1 MIVTITPNPA
11 LDVTYAVPELAPGR
25 SHRVTDP
32 VERAGGKGLNVAS
45 VLAAVGHRA
54 LVLGP
59 VGGTRGEQLRA
70 DLDAP
75 GDRARPE
82 PLAGR
87 DPPVGGDHRPAPRS
101 DDPQRSRRGAAARGL
116 GRPVG
121 AARATAAPRGRR
133 GGRRV
138 RSLPPHTR
146 QGLVADIVRACRRHD
161 VPTLL
166 DISGPAL
173 TEALTQGPDLVK
185 PNDDEAAATTGA
197 RDPLT
202 AARRLRAAGAHIAAV
217 SCGADGLVV
226 VTATGAWRARLAE
239 PLAGNPTGA
248 GDALAAGL
256 AVALAQCRHSR
267 HSEQVELSPEVLRR
281 AVAWSAAAVLEPVAG
296 ALDPAAATS
305 LESRIDL
312 QEIA

>member
-59 VGGTRGEQLRA
+59 VGGARGEQLRA

-75 GDRARPE
+75 GIAHDLSPSPVATRQSVAITDPHHGATILNEVGEAQPPEVWDDLSAR
-82 PLAGR
+82 LAR
-87 DPPVGGDHRPAPRS
+87 LLRHGGVEAVAVC
-101 DDPQRSRRGAAARGL
+101 G
-116 GRPVG
+116 
-121 AARATAAPRGRR
+121 
-133 GGRRV
+133 
-138 RSLPPHTR
+138 SLPPHTR